1 MSDENEWKRQRIGGN
16 ILSSENDLTNLLKV
30 EEQTLLMVFLT
41 YNLDANTPW
50 RSFISQ
56 EKFKFDHKKMH
67 ALKEVS
73 VDLLIT
79 GGVKSHQLS
88 HVYKVFTT
96 DYFWG
101 HKKIISP
108 EDGNS
113 MSWCSLQTIAFHS
126 RGFMVSPST
135 PGKYLSTCQVIT

>member
-1 MSDENEWKRQRIGGN
+1 MSDENEWSRGVRGN
-16 ILSSENDLTNLLKV
+16 ILSSDNDLINLLMV

-41 YNLDANTPW
+41 YNLDTNTPW

-56 EKFKFDHKKMH
+56 DRFKFDHKKMA
-67 ALKEVS
+67 ALKEVA

-135 PGKYLSTCQVIT
+135 PGKYLNTCQVIT